1 MTEKFLQYFKDMSV
15 IKSNAQQ
22 AFSGL
27 AIPSFIRDWFIMR
40 YSDSD
45 GSVNLSLMLD
55 KLNRYMP
62 GKSQWNNIMDK
73 LIEGNQVKILA
84 RISVNIDIKTGVIAF
99 NLPDYDITSKST
111 FIEKKVWD
119 EVKSKILTGG
129 EAWGVLTL
137 SYKPITSKES
147 KICLEGFNAFQP
159 YTADLKYYKNARK
172 NFTLNEWLSVLLG
185 GFDYDA
191 NGFTEEEKLSVIRRM
206 LIFVENRINLIELA
220 PKGTGKS
227 YMFSNIS
234 KYGWL
239 ISGGVLTRAKLFY
252 DMNSK
257 QEGLINRYDFVAI
270 DEISTIKIPDA
281 DEMKGALKGYLESGK
296 YTVGSKAG
304 SALSGMIFLGNIDS
318 NMFNTDLPM
327 FSELPAIFKDSALL
341 DRFHGFIE
349 GWENPRMREEMK
361 MKGASLN
368 SEYFS
373 EIMHQLRQD
382 ITYSAIVDAMLKI
395 DNNADTRDV
404 TAIKKICTAYVKLLF
419 PHWQSVK
426 DVDKAEFKTYCLL
439 PALKMRG
446 VIRKQLNIIDS
457 EYKTR
462 EVLGISMVGDDEKPD
477 LPPVNPPDFP
487 NGDFPDN
494 PPADEKD
501 ATENTDTTTGTNE
514 TVTTEVE
521 ETETNDETCE
531 TTEKVRVAETL

>member
-1 MTEKFLQYFKDMSV
+1 MADKFLENFKDMSV

-40 YSDSD
+40 YSDAD
-45 GSVNLSLMLD
+45 GSVNLSLMLE
-55 KLNRYMP
+55 KLQHIMP
-62 GKSQWNNIMDK
+62 GKSQWNSIMDK
-73 LIEGNQVKILA
+73 LISGNEVKILA
-84 RISVNIDIKTGVIAF
+84 RISVVFDIKTGMISF

-111 FIEKKVWD
+111 HIEKKVWD
-119 EVKSKILTGG
+119 EVKSKILSGG
-129 EAWGVLTL
+129 ETWGVLTL
-137 SYKPITSKES
+137 SYKPVTQKES
-147 KICLEGFNAFQP
+147 KICLEGFNSFQP

-172 NFTLNEWLSVLLG
+172 NFTLDEWFSVLLG

-191 NGFTEEEKLSVIRRM
+191 TGFTESEKLSVIRRM
-206 LIFVENRINLIELA
+206 LIFVENRLNLIELA

-252 DMNSK
+252 DMSSK

-296 YTVGSKAG
+296 YTVGNKAG
-304 SALSGMIFLGNIDS
+304 SSLSGMIFLGNIDS
-318 NMFNTDLPM
+318 NMFSTDKPM

-373 EIMHQLRQD
+373 EIMHQLRSD
-382 ITYSAIVDAMLKI
+382 ITYSAIVDSLLKI

-404 TAIKKICTAYVKLLF
+404 SAIKRLCEAYIKLLF

-426 DVDKAEFKTYCLL
+426 DVNKEEFDKYCLQ
-439 PALKMRG
+439 PSLKMRG
-446 VIRKQLNIIDS
+446 VIRKQLHLLDS
-457 EYKTR
+457 EYKAT
-462 EVLGISMVGDDEKPD
+462 EVLGISIVGYDKPTE
-477 LPPVNPPDFP
+477 P
-487 NGDFPDN
+487 GDN
-494 PPADEKD
+494 PGDEPG
-501 ATENTDTTTGTNE
+501 DTTKNPDDADASKT
-514 TVTTEVE
+514 E
-521 ETETNDETCE
+521 ETP
-531 TTEKVRVAETL
+531 KKVAETL